1 MFYKLYKEKGISSF
15 NAIKKFAKENNI
27 KKIGH
32 CGTLDPLAEGLLVV
46 ASNDDTKMLEYIFS
60 ANKEYIVEAK
70 LHYFSESYDEGEEII
85 KLQNSKKVTKEE
97 LLETLNIIKNI
108 KEQIPPKFS
117 AKKINGIRAYKLARE
132 NKEVKLNKI
141 TIEIFNLELL
151 DFNYEKQTFKI
162 KCLVSKGTYIRSLIH
177 DIGLSLKTDAIVTS
191 LIRTKI
197 GNIFL
202 GDKKNEKINDY
213 SLIFNVSLLNL
224 NVEYLSDIEQKKQ
237 IYFDKLKNKN
247 ENYLFLFDNQIIA
260 YGLIDFGNVKFTKVF
275 YGRINEIL
283 RSKND

>member
-15 NAIKKFAKENNI
+15 NAIKKFAKQNNI

-85 KLQNSKKVTKEE
+85 KLKNSKKVTKEE

-108 KEQIPPKFS
+108 KEQLPPKFS

-141 TIEIFNLELL
+141 AIEIFNLELL

-197 GNIFL
+197 GNISL
-202 GDKKNEKINDY
+202 AGKKNEKINDY

-224 NVEYLSDIEQKKQ
+224 NVKYLNDIEQKKQ

-260 YGLIDFGNVKFTKVF
+260 YGIIDFGNVKFTKVF

>member
-32 CGTLDPLAEGLLVV
+32 CGTLDPLAEGLLVI

-108 KEQIPPKFS
+108 KEQLPPKFS

-132 NKEVKLNKI
+132 NKEFKLNKI

-197 GNIFL
+197 GNISL
-202 GDKKNEKINDY
+202 SDKKNEKINDY

-224 NVEYLSDIEQKKQ
+224 NVKYLNDIEQKKQ
-237 IYFDKLKNKN
+237 IYFDKLNNKN
-247 ENYLFLFDNQIIA
+247 ENYLFLFNNQIIA
-260 YGLIDFGNVKFTKVF
+260 YGLINFGNVKFTKVF

>member
-260 YGLIDFGNVKFTKVF
+260 YGLINFGNVKFTKVF

>member
-108 KEQIPPKFS
+108 KEQLPPKFS

-141 TIEIFNLELL
+141 AIEIFNLELL

-177 DIGLSLKTDAIVTS
+177 DIGLSLKTNAIVTS

-202 GDKKNEKINDY
+202 TDKKNEKINDY

-224 NVEYLSDIEQKKQ
+224 NVKYLNDIEQKKQ

-275 YGRINEIL
+275 YNRINEIL

>member
-108 KEQIPPKFS
+108 KEQLPPKFS

-141 TIEIFNLELL
+141 AIEIFNLELL

-202 GDKKNEKINDY
+202 TDKKNEKINDY

-224 NVEYLSDIEQKKQ
+224 NVKYLNDIEQKKQ

>member
-108 KEQIPPKFS
+108 KEQLPPKFS

-141 TIEIFNLELL
+141 AIEIFNLELL

-177 DIGLSLKTDAIVTS
+177 DIGLSLETDAIVTS

-202 GDKKNEKINDY
+202 TDKKNEKINDY

-224 NVEYLSDIEQKKQ
+224 NVKYLNDIEQKKQ

>member
-70 LHYFSESYDEGEEII
+70 LHYFSESYDEGEKII

-108 KEQIPPKFS
+108 KEQLPPKFS

-141 TIEIFNLELL
+141 AIEIFNLELL

-162 KCLVSKGTYIRSLIH
+162 ECLVSKGTYIRSLIH

-197 GNIFL
+197 GNISL
-202 GDKKNEKINDY
+202 AGKKNEKINDY
-213 SLIFNVSLLNL
+213 FLIFNVSLLNL

>member
-85 KLQNSKKVTKEE
+85 KLKNSKKVTKEE

-108 KEQIPPKFS
+108 KEQLPPKFS

-141 TIEIFNLELL
+141 AIEIFNLELL

-202 GDKKNEKINDY
+202 TDKKNEKINDY

-224 NVEYLSDIEQKKQ
+224 NVKYLNDIEQKKQ

-247 ENYLFLFDNQIIA
+247 ENYLFLFNNQIIA
-260 YGLIDFGNVKFTKVF
+260 YGLINFGNVKFTKVF

>member
-46 ASNDDTKMLEYIFS
+46 ASNEDTKMLEYIFS

-70 LHYFSESYDEGEEII
+70 LHYFSESYDEGTEII

-97 LLETLNIIKNI
+97 LLKTLNIIKNI
-108 KEQIPPKFS
+108 KEQVPPKFS

-151 DFNYEKQTFKI
+151 DFNYEEQTFKI

-202 GDKKNEKINDY
+202 ADKKNEKINDY

-224 NVEYLSDIEQKKQ
+224 NVKYLNDIEQKKQ

-247 ENYLFLFDNQIIA
+247 ENYLFLFNNQIIA

>member
-15 NAIKKFAKENNI
+15 NAIKKFAKQNNI

-46 ASNDDTKMLEYIFS
+46 ASNDDTKMLEYIFL

-70 LHYFSESYDEGEEII
+70 LHYFSKSYDEGEEII
-85 KLQNSKKVTKEE
+85 KLKNSKKVTKEE
-97 LLETLNIIKNI
+97 LLETLNIIKNL
-108 KEQIPPKFS
+108 KEQLPPKFS

-141 TIEIFNLELL
+141 AIEIFNLELL

-197 GNIFL
+197 GNISL
-202 GDKKNEKINDY
+202 AGKKNEKINDY

-224 NVEYLSDIEQKKQ
+224 NVKYLNDIEQKKQ

-260 YGLIDFGNVKFTKVF
+260 YGLIDFGNIKFTKVF

>member
-224 NVEYLSDIEQKKQ
+224 NVVYLSDIEQKKQ

-260 YGLIDFGNVKFTKVF
+260 YGLINFGNVKFTKVF

>member
-32 CGTLDPLAEGLLVV
+32 CGTLEPLAEGLLVV

-108 KEQIPPKFS
+108 KEQLPPKFS

-141 TIEIFNLELL
+141 AIEIFNLELL

-202 GDKKNEKINDY
+202 TDKKNEKINDY

-247 ENYLFLFDNQIIA
+247 ENYLFLFNNQIIA
-260 YGLIDFGNVKFTKVF
+260 YGLINFGNVKFTKVF

>member
-1 MFYKLYKEKGISSF
+1 M
-15 NAIKKFAKENNI
+15 
-27 KKIGH
+27 
-32 CGTLDPLAEGLLVV
+32 
-46 ASNDDTKMLEYIFS
+46 
-60 ANKEYIVEAK
+60 
-70 LHYFSESYDEGEEII
+70 
-85 KLQNSKKVTKEE
+85 QNSKKVTKEE

-108 KEQIPPKFS
+108 KEQLPPKFS

-151 DFNYEKQTFKI
+151 DFNYEAQTFKI

-202 GDKKNEKINDY
+202 ADKKNEKINDY

-224 NVEYLSDIEQKKQ
+224 NVKYLNDIEQKKQ
-237 IYFDKLKNKN
+237 IYFDKLNNKN

>member
-108 KEQIPPKFS
+108 KEQLPPKFS

-132 NKEVKLNKI
+132 NNEVKLNKI

-151 DFNYEKQTFKI
+151 DFNYEEQTFKI

-202 GDKKNEKINDY
+202 ADKKNEKINDY
-213 SLIFNVSLLNL
+213 FLIFNVSLLNL

-237 IYFDKLKNKN
+237 IYFDKLNNKN
-247 ENYLFLFDNQIIA
+247 ENYLFLFNNQIIA
-260 YGLIDFGNVKFTKVF
+260 YGLINFGNVKFTKVF

>member
-60 ANKEYIVEAK
+60 ANKEYIVKAK

-85 KLQNSKKVTKEE
+85 KLKNSKKVTKEE

-108 KEQIPPKFS
+108 KEQLPPKFS

-202 GDKKNEKINDY
+202 ADKKNEKINDY

-260 YGLIDFGNVKFTKVF
+260 YGIINFGNVKFTKVF

>member
-70 LHYFSESYDEGEEII
+70 LHYFSDSYDEGEKII

-108 KEQIPPKFS
+108 KEQLPPKFS

-141 TIEIFNLELL
+141 AIEIFNLELL

-177 DIGLSLKTDAIVTS
+177 DIGLSLKTDAIVTL

-197 GNIFL
+197 GNISL

>member
-85 KLQNSKKVTKEE
+85 KLKNSKKVTKEE

-108 KEQIPPKFS
+108 KEQLPPKFS

-141 TIEIFNLELL
+141 AIEIFNLELL

-197 GNIFL
+197 GNISL
-202 GDKKNEKINDY
+202 AGKKNEKINDY

-224 NVEYLSDIEQKKQ
+224 NVKYLNDIEQKKQ

>member
-1 MFYKLYKEKGISSF
+1 M
-15 NAIKKFAKENNI
+15 
-27 KKIGH
+27 
-32 CGTLDPLAEGLLVV
+32 
-46 ASNDDTKMLEYIFS
+46 
-60 ANKEYIVEAK
+60 
-70 LHYFSESYDEGEEII
+70 
-85 KLQNSKKVTKEE
+85 QNSKKVTKEE

-108 KEQIPPKFS
+108 KEQLPPKFS

-132 NKEVKLNKI
+132 NNEVKLNKI

-151 DFNYEKQTFKI
+151 DFNYEEQTFKI

-202 GDKKNEKINDY
+202 ADKKNEKINDY
-213 SLIFNVSLLNL
+213 FLIFNVSLLNL

-237 IYFDKLKNKN
+237 IYFDKLNNKN
-247 ENYLFLFDNQIIA
+247 ENYLFLFNNQIIA
-260 YGLIDFGNVKFTKVF
+260 YGLINFGNVKFTKVF

>member
-60 ANKEYIVEAK
+60 ANKEYIVETK

-108 KEQIPPKFS
+108 KEQLPPKFS

-141 TIEIFNLELL
+141 AIEIFNLELL

-197 GNIFL
+197 GNISL
-202 GDKKNEKINDY
+202 AGKKNEKINDY

-224 NVEYLSDIEQKKQ
+224 NVKYLNDIEQKKQ

>member
-32 CGTLDPLAEGLLVV
+32 CGTLDPLAEGLLVI

-108 KEQIPPKFS
+108 KEQLPPKFS

-141 TIEIFNLELL
+141 AIEIFNLELL

-197 GNIFL
+197 GNISL
-202 GDKKNEKINDY
+202 AGKKNEKINDY

-224 NVEYLSDIEQKKQ
+224 NVKYLNDIEQKKQ

-260 YGLIDFGNVKFTKVF
+260 YGLINFGNVKFTKVF